1 MAPGWAARLAAVC
14 TVLATVAPARADER
28 RKVAVIDLSADPASK
43 SLRDAL
49 YGALIDHW
57 ALRPLDTEGLNAA
70 LQGDF
75 IDEDREGLAAAQAA
89 RANAEDALTRFDFQA
104 AAADARDGE
113 RVLVSISPS
122 AAAAACGDLSFDV
135 GIAELELRQANDA
148 SLAFAFAHRLDP
160 ARKPDPVRYSPDI
173 LQAYATAAA
182 TRGAQVKLDV
192 RGTGR
197 VWVDGVERGAG
208 PAVIEV
214 STGLHLVQLA
224 APDRVTTGQ
233 IVTVEHD
240 QTLELATSPA
250 SEELQ
255 VARARKM
262 LAHLP
267 DDAIARAGAMNQL
280 ADLLHVH
287 DAVLIWKRPA
297 DGALLVQT
305 WRDRAPGFSA
315 LREHEREPASDVL
328 EPLAPPKPPEVPRIA
343 TIPFT
348 PPAHH
353 EDEPAWYD
361 RNWVRATAAGGV
373 IVTVV
378 GAILWARRSHMV
390 TVDNNPQ
397 FITVPP

>member
-1 MAPGWAARLAAVC
+1 MAPGWAAPLAAVC
-14 TVLATVAPARADER
+14 IVLATVAPARADER
-28 RKVAVIDLSADPASK
+28 RKVAVIDLSADPEAK

-57 ALRPLDTEGLNAA
+57 ALRPLDTEALNAA

-75 IDEDREGLAAAQAA
+75 IDEDRDGLAAAQSA
-89 RANAEDALTRFDFQA
+89 RANAEDALGRFDFQA
-104 AAADARDGE
+104 VAADAREGE
-113 RVLVSISPS
+113 RALVAISPA

-135 GIAELELRQANDA
+135 GIAELQLHHANDA

-160 ARKPDPVRYSPDI
+160 ARKPDPVRYPPDI
-173 LQAYATAAA
+173 LQAYEAAA
-182 TRGAQVKLDV
+182 AIHAAQVKLDV

-197 VWVDGVERGAG
+197 VWIDGIERGTGPTVVEVAAG
-208 PAVIEV
+208 F
-214 STGLHLVQLA
+214 HLVQIA

-233 IVTVEHD
+233 IVQVDHD

-262 LAHLP
+262 LAQLP
-267 DDAIARAGAMNQL
+267 DDAIARAGAMKQL

-287 DAVLIWKRPA
+287 DAVLIWKRPS
-297 DGALLVQT
+297 DGKLLVQT

-315 LREHEREPASDVL
+315 LREHDRELPGDVL
-328 EPLAPPKPPEVPRIA
+328 APLSPPKPPEAPRIA

-348 PPAHH
+348 PPAHR
-353 EDEPAWYD
+353 EDEPAWYQK
-361 RNWVRATAAGGV
+361 RWIQATAAG
-373 IVTVV
+373 TVV
-378 GAILWARRSHMV
+378 LGVLGAVLWARESHMLGFN
-390 TVDNNPQ
+390 TNTQ
-397 FITVPP
+397 FPTP